1 MKHPLKI
8 CVLVLCI
15 MFISMAFA
23 NPYSRADNS
32 HRVSAKKIISDNQ
45 STPYHP
51 PLRQGGVL
59 FVEDGSGYGP
69 PTNPDPVWDSILT
82 EIYGTGNFGWLGP
95 TTDPL
100 EDGPDLTTMQGYEL
114 VIWHTYDQ
122 WDNPNLTTND
132 ITNIGDYL
140 SGGGKVW
147 LIGQDLLYAD
157 QTIYPWMNT
166 YFHLD
171 TAYEDPFGSIDSLH
185 IHGLAEI
192 DCYSMISIC
201 DYAVNPFWTDELIP
215 DTTVLCHAVLED
227 TINNAII
234 GIFYPGFG
242 EWKTA
247 FWAADVR
254 DATFTTYWSTVIDI
268 ATGMLEAFEVLG
280 ISEMPSQR
288 LERKLQLNITPAPIV
303 NSTTIS
309 YYLPTAADVKLQI
322 FNNTGQHIITLVDDY
337 KYAGSYKAT
346 WNGKDARAVNVPN
359 GVYFARLACGELTIT
374 ENLVVI
380 K

>member
-23 NPYSRADNS
+23 NPHSRVPN
-32 HRVSAKKIISDNQ
+32 RTAKNVISSQ
-45 STPYHP
+45 PTPYHP
-51 PLRQGGVL
+51 PLRQGAVL
-59 FVEDGSGYGP
+59 FVEDGSGYYP
-69 PTNPDPVWDSILT
+69 PTNPDPVWDSVLT
-82 EIYGTGNFGWLGP
+82 EIYGTGNFGWFGP

-122 WDNPNLTTND
+122 WDNPNLTAND

-157 QTIYPWMNT
+157 PTIYPWMNT
-166 YFHLD
+166 YFHLESAIEDYGSMD
-171 TAYEDPFGSIDSLH
+171 TVH
-185 IHGLAEI
+185 VHGLEEI
-192 DCYSMISIC
+192 DCYSMLTIC
-201 DYAVNPFWTDELIP
+201 DYTVNPFWCDELVP
-215 DTTVLCHAVLED
+215 DTTLGCHGVIED

-234 GIFYPGFG
+234 GIFYPGWG
-242 EWKTA
+242 EWKSA
-247 FWAADVR
+247 FWAVDVR

-280 ISEMPSQR
+280 ISERPSQKLVQR
-288 LERKLQLNITPAPIV
+288 LQLNITPAPLV
-303 NSTTIS
+303 SSTTIS

-322 FNNTGQHIITLVDDY
+322 FNNTGQHMITLVDDY
-337 KYAGSYKAT
+337 KYAGSYKVT

-359 GVYFARLACGELTIT
+359 GVYFARLSCGELTVT
-374 ENLVVI
+374 GNLVVI